1 MSCLVAGHPRCP
13 SALKNFC
20 SPTTSLLALLHEQTL
35 HGQIHSAYGHRAL
48 QLFSQWRLRW
58 R

>member
-35 HGQIHSAYGHRAL
+35 HEQIHSA
-48 QLFSQWRLRW
+48 
-58 R
+58 